1 MERTGSVCMEGVSNN
16 NNNKKSSFFV
26 SGVVPLAHAL
36 VVAPQKTSNLLMQ
49 MAM

>member
-1 MERTGSVCMEGVSNN
+1 MKEVNNN
-16 NNNKKSSFFV
+16 NNNKASFFV

-36 VVAPQKTSNLLMQ
+36 VAALKKTSNLLMQ